1 MSKFTELPKATQA
14 AVLAG
19 LMVVITVGMYFAF
32 FKRIGDQNRVS
43 REKLQA
49 TVMENQ
55 RLHPYEVN
63 MGELERQIESLK
75 QQLDSMERIV
85 PDEKAA
91 DQFMHLMQTTA
102 SSSGIEIR
110 RYTAKPSA
118 SREFYTEV
126 PFDLELDGPYY
137 SVLNFFEHVGKLDR
151 IINIGNLQVGGLNA
165 KGARKRNYNY
175 APRESVVV
183 ACTATTFFSHEE
195 KPAAPPKKRGTK

>member
-1 MSKFTELPKATQA
+1 MSKFTELPKTIQA

-19 LMVVITVGMYFAF
+19 LMVLITVGGYFGYL
-32 FKRIGDQNRVS
+32 KRISDQTRIS

-49 TVMENQ
+49 TIAENQ
-55 RLHPYEVN
+55 QLLPYEVN
-63 MGELERQIESLK
+63 MGALERQIESLK
-75 QQLDSMERIV
+75 QQLASMERIV

-102 SSSGIEIR
+102 SNSGIEIR

-118 SREFYTEV
+118 TREFYTEV

-137 SVLNFFEHVGKLDR
+137 SVLTFFERVGQLDR
-151 IINIGNLQVGGLNA
+151 IINVGNLQVGGLDA
-165 KGARKRNYNY
+165 KNGKRGNYDY

-183 ACTATTFFSHEE
+183 HCTATTFFSHEE
-195 KPAAPPKKRGTK
+195 KPAEPAKKRGRK